1 MSAETA
7 EAVGTAA
14 GAAAG
19 TVVGMDPVRIV
30 LAGAWISLMLI
41 YLLGDVLR
49 IFSGDATLGRIDG
62 TAATSGMWLA
72 AALIMLVPIAMIL
85 VSLLTPAEPLRWITV
100 VVSAALVVF
109 NLFGDALSRAL
120 RQCAAHREL
129 RGERPAHLAGA
140 RLAAGRLTGHRRAQP
155 RRTRA

>member
-62 TAATSGMWLA
+62 TTATSGMWLA

-109 NLFGDALSRAL
+109 NLFGMPYPGLYDNVLLIVSFGVNGLLVWQALVW
-120 RQCAAHREL
+120 
-129 RGERPAHLAGA
+129 RPLG
-140 RLAAGRLTGHRRAQP
+140 
-155 RRTRA
+155 

>member
-19 TVVGMDPVRIV
+19 TIVGMDPVRIV

-109 NLFGDALSRAL
+109 NLFGMPYPGLYDNVLLIVSFGVNGLLIWQALAW
-120 RQCAAHREL
+120 
-129 RGERPAHLAGA
+129 RPLG
-140 RLAAGRLTGHRRAQP
+140 
-155 RRTRA
+155 